1 MKEIA
6 FLLLLMKHMVQESP
20 IMNLIYT
27 TTLSTDKTCNIATS
41 VDRDYAD
48 PDIPASVM
56 GDLLY
61 DYVRI

>member
-6 FLLLLMKHMVQESP
+6 FLLLLMKHNYGAGVSNNESH
-20 IMNLIYT
+20 T